1 MHGAALAENT
11 GTNAEVLRLPLA
23 DSLPLRMTEVS
34 AFCLATHP
42 ALAYAHGVIHLL
54 WPLLAAT
61 GLLER
66 AVEGWH
72 RARMW
77 TLMYRGGL
85 LAGAVSLVVFIVS
98 LVLAAQRE
106 RARLEAL
113 VASRTRQLRQ
123 SEELFRSIFE
133 HATEGIF
140 QSSLDGRNLRA
151 NPAMAR
157 LCGYTSPEEMR
168 EELTDTA
175 TLFYV
180 QPGRREEI
188 NAEVVLR
195 GVVQDCESEIYRK
208 GGGTIWVAESV
219 GTVIDPATGDTVYQ
233 GSIVDI
239 TARRETQLA
248 HEQARAA
255 AEAANRAKSA
265 FLAHMTHE
273 LRTPLTGILGGARVA
288 LQDPATDEKNRHRY
302 ALIAD
307 SGEHLLRLIDEA
319 LDHSRIEAGRLELR
333 ARPFD
338 LAEFLRAVSG
348 RFGPQ
353 AADARLGF
361 RCEAEPA
368 LPQFVHGD
376 ALRLRQVLD
385 NLLYNA
391 LKFTDHGEVALGIR
405 RESGA
410 RVGFEVRDTGIGIPA
425 ETLATIFRPFQQVPA
440 PGRPGTPGVGL
451 GLSISARLVG
461 LLGGELRV
469 ESAPARGSRFFFDIP
484 LPDADHG
491 ETLQNAKLKEPDP
504 SSPPTRLVMP
514 SVEEIDAL
522 TALSLAGDIVRLR
535 QRATKLAR
543 ANPEVGNFAR
553 ELERLA
559 AGFRMDAIGQ
569 FLRDARQHAHS

>member
-1 MHGAALAENT
+1 
-11 GTNAEVLRLPLA
+11 
-23 DSLPLRMTEVS
+23 
-34 AFCLATHP
+34 
-42 ALAYAHGVIHLL
+42 
-54 WPLLAAT
+54 
-61 GLLER
+61 
-66 AVEGWH
+66 
-72 RARMW
+72 MW

-85 LAGAVSLVVFIVS
+85 LASVIGLVVFVIS
-98 LVLAAQRE
+98 LVLAARRE

-157 LCGYTSPEEMR
+157 ICGYANPEEMR
-168 EELTDTA
+168 EELTDAA

-195 GVVQDCESEIYRK
+195 GVVQDCESEIYRR

-219 GTVIDPATGDTVYQ
+219 SRVVDPATGDTVYQ

-239 TARRETQLA
+239 TARREMQQA
-248 HEQARAA
+248 REQARAA

-273 LRTPLTGILGGARVA
+273 LRTPLTGILSGARVA
-288 LQDPATDEKNRHRY
+288 LQDPATDDRNRRRY

-319 LDHSRIEAGRLELR
+319 LDHSRIEAGRMELR

-353 AADARLGF
+353 AADTRLDF
-361 RCEAEPA
+361 RCEADPA

-385 NLLYNA
+385 NLLSNA
-391 LKFTDHGEVALGIR
+391 LKFTDHGEVALGVR
-405 RESGA
+405 RGPGA

-425 ETLATIFRPFQQVPA
+425 DALTTIFRPFQQVPA
-440 PGRPGTPGVGL
+440 SGRPGTPGVGL
-451 GLSISARLVG
+451 GLSIGARLVG

-469 ESAPARGSRFFFDIP
+469 ESSPARGSRFFFDIP

-491 ETLQNAKLKEPDP
+491 ETLPRIKIEEPDVP
-504 SSPPTRLVMP
+504 PPALPMVTPPTD
-514 SVEEIDAL
+514 EIDAL
-522 TALSLAGDIVRLR
+522 MTLSLAGDIVRLR
-535 QRATKLAR
+535 QRVTELAR
-543 ANPEVGNFAR
+543 HDPELAHFAR

-569 FLRDARQHAHS
+569 FLRDAR

>member
-1 MHGAALAENT
+1 MLPSVNYPWPQLIAA
-11 GTNAEVLRLPLA
+11 G
-23 DSLPLRMTEVS
+23 
-34 AFCLATHP
+34 F
-42 ALAYAHGVIHLL
+42 
-54 WPLLAAT
+54 
-61 GLLER
+61 LER
-66 AVEGWH
+66 AVEGWR
-72 RARMW
+72 RAQMW

-85 LAGAVSLVVFIVS
+85 LAGAVGLVVFIIS
-98 LVLAAQRE
+98 LVLAARRE

-151 NPAMAR
+151 NPAMAH
-157 LCGYTSPEEMR
+157 LCGYASPEEMR
-168 EELTDTA
+168 EELTDAA

-180 QPGRREEI
+180 QPGRREQI
-188 NAEVVLR
+188 NALIAR
-195 GVVQDCESEIYRK
+195 DGSVQDCESEIYRK
-208 GGGTIWVAESV
+208 NGGTIWVAESV
-219 GTVIDPATGDTVYQ
+219 GTVIDPATGETVYQ
-233 GSIVDI
+233 GSLVDI
-239 TARRETQLA
+239 TARRETQQA
-248 HEQARAA
+248 REQARAD

-319 LDHSRIEAGRLELR
+319 LDHSRIEAGRTELH

-338 LAEFLRAVSG
+338 LAEFLHAVSG

-353 AADARLGF
+353 AAEMRLRF
-361 RCEAEPA
+361 RCEADPA

-376 ALRLRQVLD
+376 ALRLRQILD
-385 NLLYNA
+385 NLLSNA
-391 LKFTDHGEVALGIR
+391 LKFTDHGVVALAVR
-405 RESGA
+405 RGSGA
-410 RVGFEVRDTGIGIPA
+410 GVGFEVSDTGIGIPA
-425 ETLATIFRPFQQVPA
+425 DALTTIFRPFQQVPA
-440 PGRPGTPGVGL
+440 PGRPGKPGVGL

-469 ESAPARGSRFFFDIP
+469 ESTPARGSRFFFDLP

-491 ETLQNAKLKEPDP
+491 ETLQKARTGEPDM
-504 SSPPTRLVMP
+504 PPAQTRLVTP
-514 SVEEIDAL
+514 PTQEIDAL
-522 TALSLAGDIVRLR
+522 TTLSLAGDIVRLR
-535 QRATKLAR
+535 QRAAELAR
-543 ANPEVGNFAR
+543 SNPELDPFAR

-559 AGFRMDAIGQ
+559 AGFRMDAISQ
-569 FLRDARQHAHS
+569 FLRDARHDDPS